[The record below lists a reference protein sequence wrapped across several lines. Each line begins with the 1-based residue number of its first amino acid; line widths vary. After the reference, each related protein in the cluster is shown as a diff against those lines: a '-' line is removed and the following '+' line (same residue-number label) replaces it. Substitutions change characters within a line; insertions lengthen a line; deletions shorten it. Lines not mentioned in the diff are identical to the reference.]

1 MTQVNTTLNEV
12 AVAKSR
18 RLPRYTSY
26 PTALEFGLLDGKTH
40 DLWLHELPAGEPVS
54 FYFHIPYCE
63 KLCWFCGC
71 FMAVSN
77 KYGPVTTF
85 LDVLISEVR
94 QMAEKTGRLNVNH
107 IHFGGGSP
115 SILNPDDFKKLMD
128 VVKDCFDIENADEFA
143 VEIDPR
149 TVDREKIMAYAN
161 AGVNRASLGIQDFN
175 LKTQEAIN
183 RIQSEDLIKENMRNF
198 KDAGINK
205 INFDLIYG
213 LPYQTLDTIE
223 DTIQKTLAFK
233 PSRIALFGYAHV
245 PHMKKHMQLIAN
257 HSLPTQ
263 QERQAQFE
271 LASKILQ
278 ENGYKSIGLDHFA
291 LEGDPLFETYNAGN
305 LRRNFQG
312 YTKDKSDTLIG
323 FGPSA
328 ISSLPSGYAQNV
340 PSIKDYLEKI
350 SSDNSPV
357 VRGLKISREDKM
369 FRDVIS
375 TLMCYFAVDPIKI
388 SKSHQIEYDFKNE
401 IISLNKLIDAGY
413 MDLIGT
419 SYQITD
425 EGRPYLRAIATIFDQ
440 YFNQSTDIIDRCIH
454 ESEG

>member
-1 MTQVNTTLNEV
+1 MNQVNTPLKEAV
-12 AVAKSR
+12 VAKLR

-26 PTALEFGLLDGKTH
+26 PTALEFGELDDKTY
-40 DLWLHELPAGEPVS
+40 DLWLHELPAGEAVS
-54 FYFHIPYCE
+54 LYFHIPYCE

-71 FMAVSN
+71 FMSVSN
-77 KYGPVTTF
+77 KYGPVETF

-94 QMAEKTGRLNVNH
+94 QMAEKTGRLNVSH

-115 SILNPDDFKKLMD
+115 SILKPDDFKKLID
-128 VVKDCFDIENADEFA
+128 VVKDCFDISLAEEFA

-149 TVDREKIMAYAN
+149 TVDRDKIMSYAK

-183 RIQSEDLIKENMRNF
+183 RIQSIELIEDNMRNF
-198 KDAGINK
+198 KDAGIEK

-213 LPYQTLDTIE
+213 LPYQTLETIE
-223 DTIQKTLAFK
+223 DTIQKTLEFK

-245 PHMKKHMQLIAN
+245 PHMKKHQQLIAN
-257 HSLPTQ
+257 HSLPNQ
-263 QERQAQFE
+263 KERQAQFE

-291 LEGDPLFETYNAGN
+291 LGDDPLFETFDQGN

-328 ISSLPSGYAQNV
+328 ISSMPNGYAQNV
-340 PSIKDYLEKI
+340 ASIKQYLDKI
-350 SSDNSPV
+350 NLDTSPV

-369 FRDVIS
+369 FREIIS
-375 TLMCYFAVDPIKI
+375 TLMCYFEVDPLQI
-388 SKSHQIEYDFKNE
+388 SKTHQFEYDFKNE
-401 IISLNKLIDAGY
+401 ILSILKDKYGFSGKVILPLPC
-413 MDLIGT
+413 
-419 SYQITD
+419 
-425 EGRPYLRAIATIFDQ
+425 EPHVVEF
-440 YFNQSTDIIDRCIH
+440 
-454 ESEG
+454 